1 MFIDSTLSHFLFHV
15 ILQSV
20 QALRTMFCFCPPFS
34 VAGNQEGKTE
44 QKGVA
49 ITHEILSRTLELPV
63 LRADFGGPLAKYL
76 HMQYFCQSAPL
87 LHPLFP

>member
-1 MFIDSTLSHFLFHV
+1 MVNVLTRTAVFSYYRQIKYVYRVSSSYFTFHV

-34 VAGNQEGKTE
+34 VAGNEEGKTE

-49 ITHEILSRTLELPV
+49 ITHEILLGHWNSP
-63 LRADFGGPLAKYL
+63 F
-76 HMQYFCQSAPL
+76 
-87 LHPLFP
+87 